1 MLTYWIGK
9 PIMGSGLALP
19 KSQTELPNGH
29 LEFEI
34 HFGISRLKENNIVFY
49 EVDPKS
55 NLIVKAR
62 WNDIEYVDSS

>member
-1 MLTYWIGK
+1 MITYWIGK
-9 PIMGSGLALP
+9 PITGSGLALP

-29 LEFEI
+29 LEFEVD
-34 HFGISRLKENNIVFY
+34 FGSSHAKENNLVYY

-55 NLIVKAR
+55 DLIVKAR

>member
-1 MLTYWIGK
+1 MITYWIGK

-34 HFGISRLKENNIVFY
+34 DFGSSRLKEKNIVFF
-49 EVDPKS
+49 EVDPTS
-55 NLIVKAR
+55 ALIVKAR
-62 WNDIEYVDSS
+62 WNDVEYLDSS

>member
-1 MLTYWIGK
+1 MITYWIGK

-34 HFGISRLKENNIVFY
+34 DFGSPRENENNLVYY
-49 EVDPKS
+49 EVDPS
-55 NLIVKAR
+55 IDLIVKAR
-62 WNDIEYVDSS
+62 WNGIEYVDSS